1 MQTTAVRREVP
12 DFSAC
17 PDLVVIM
24 LGMQVHTGYGLKT
37 LLGLGK
43 PIDAAVV
50 GRPDRLLHYENR
62 IIFSL
67 RPTHIGMR
75 WYWRDPQSLEAW
87 SKSDPHRI
95 WWRDFLRDSRGTG
108 FWHETYH
115 LRGGM
120 EAVYVD
126 IGKPVGFS
134 TFMPMVPALG
144 TMASRRRARAPDSAP
159 DRPDRIA

>member
-43 PIDAAVV
+43 PIDAAGV
-50 GRPDRLLHYENR
+50 GRPDRLQHYENR
-62 IIFSL
+62 SIFSL

-144 TMASRRRARAPDSAP
+144 TMSSRRRARAPDSAP

>member
-43 PIDAAVV
+43 PIDAAGV

-75 WYWRDPQSLEAW
+75 SYWRDPQSLEAW